1 MFFANRS
8 ASLKRALGNF
18 NNRSPQ
24 KIWICQKTENISPI
38 DRIYEAVGSWYEVQ
52 STNMVE
58 SIFGGKV
65 AYPLGCYEKS
75 ISHPRVTER
84 RLSVQS
90 TQLKTISESGDDNY
104 QSESTRLAHGFET
117 ITASEGLSYHRRPRT
132 MSLPAIYRDGSYL
145 IIRRASN
152 APISCQRR
160 RYSEP
165 AGLKTQGTI
174 QSLSPRKNDSYSVS
188 AERENASW
196 KRSSVESGQG
206 VWRSGVRDLLTPRR
220 HSDPMCLV
228 TAEQVEK
235 SPDRQERW
243 SRTVDPQLTGSSV
256 CGKNRPQM
264 QTDSN
269 QAGRQVYTRRR
280 KSSLVPVPFNAP
292 VLEVQKAR
300 HSQPASSRRLS
311 FPPSKKESQRHCI
324 LPALNLK
331 TGFFAKYISNEN
343 KESEI
348 GRDCN
353 NNLEL
358 AVDEQPFESE
368 NSADLKDKYATDEA
382 ILVQWMKF
390 FG

>member
-1 MFFANRS
+1 
-8 ASLKRALGNF
+8 
-18 NNRSPQ
+18 
-24 KIWICQKTENISPI
+24 
-38 DRIYEAVGSWYEVQ
+38 
-52 STNMVE
+52 MVE
-58 SIFGGKV
+58 SIFGGNV

-90 TQLKTISESGDDNY
+90 TQLKTISESGDDNFR
-104 QSESTRLAHGFET
+104 SKSTRLARGFET
-117 ITASEGLSYHRRPRT
+117 IAASEGLSYHRRPRT

-152 APISCQRR
+152 APLSCQRR

-165 AGLKTQGTI
+165 AGLKTQQTI
-174 QSLSPRKNDSYSVS
+174 QGLSLHAKDSYHVS
-188 AERENASW
+188 AERE
-196 KRSSVESGQG
+196 KRSSVDSEQG
-206 VWRSGVRDLLTPRR
+206 VWKSGVRDLLTPRR

-228 TAEQVEK
+228 TEQVEK

-256 CGKNRPQM
+256 CGTNRPQM
-264 QTDSN
+264 QTDSD

-311 FPPSKKESQRHCI
+311 FPPCKKESQRHCI

-358 AVDEQPFESE
+358 AADERPFESE
-368 NSADLKDKYATDEA
+368 NNADLKDKYTTEEA